1 MKGGIFMSNKKVITG
16 LKIGA
21 FVATLGLSIL
31 SKWIETEEQK
41 KKKKKAVGK
50 YLAEHEVPKIEG

>member
-1 MKGGIFMSNKKVITG
+1 MANKKVITG

-31 SKWIETEEQK
+31 SKWIETKEQK
-41 KKKKKAVGK
+41 QAIGEAVAKYMEDQKK
-50 YLAEHEVPKIEG
+50 LDSAE

>member
-1 MKGGIFMSNKKVITG
+1 MSNKKVITG

-21 FVATLGLSIL
+21 FVASLGLSIL
-31 SKWIETEEQK
+31 SKWIETKEQK
-41 KKKKKAVGK
+41 QEIEKAVSK

>member
-1 MKGGIFMSNKKVITG
+1 MSNKKVITG

-31 SKWIETEEQK
+31 SKWIETNEQK
-41 KKKKKAVGK
+41 QEIQKAVGK
-50 YLAEHEVPKIEG
+50 YMAEHELPKLDK